1 MSEQY
6 QELKDRSD
14 IAKINIKDAFKGQ
27 FKRTEEHGKRIDSV
41 IYYYA
46 IGESNKYE
54 IGRVVYPDIEKLAKT
69 HKFVSMLEKSDIPIL
84 EKL

>member
-14 IAKINIKDAFKGQ
+14 IAKSNMHSAFEVQ
-27 FKRTEEHGKRIDSV
+27 FKKTQEAGKRIDKV

-46 IGESNKYE
+46 VVNNGRYE
-54 IGRVVYPDIEKLAKT
+54 LIRIVYPDIEKLAKT
-69 HKFVSMLEKSDIPIL
+69 HKCVAMMGKSGTPIL